1 MFNPYATLSSGTRRT
16 LLAASLISFLLVW
29 SALSLSGAVPP
40 AKLPPPWGVLDAIG
54 DQIVGVGYRSIEDG
68 SPLTAAQASMSNP
81 ASYETYTT
89 SPLLIAM
96 GYSGARIL
104 AATVL
109 AIGVGFPVGILMGAS
124 PKINAFLGPVIDPF
138 RSAPI
143 VATMPI
149 MMVWFG
155 VDESMK
161 VAFLWLGAVVYL
173 IPMVRD
179 AIRAVPLE
187 YIISAQD
194 EGATSWE
201 VLRYTLIPLAMPR
214 IADAVIV
221 SISIMWTYITVAE
234 YTNANNGLGTII
246 QDGRRA
252 GNMDLVF
259 AGVILVLIVA
269 LVTDVFLRWARG
281 KMYPWAQE

>member
-1 MFNPYATLSSGTRRT
+1 M
-16 LLAASLISFLLVW
+16 ASLFGFLVAW
-29 SALSLSGAVPP
+29 SALSLSGTVPP
-40 AKLPPPWGVLDAIG
+40 AKLPPPWGVVHAIG

-68 SPLTAAQASMSNP
+68 ATLTAAQASMSNP
-81 ASYETYTT
+81 SSYETYAT
-89 SPLLIAM
+89 SPLLVAL

-104 AATVL
+104 AAAAL
-109 AIGVGFPVGILMGAS
+109 AIVIGFPVGIFMGAS
-124 PKINAFLGPVIDPF
+124 PKVNAFLGPIIDPF

-143 VATMPI
+143 VAAMPI

-155 VDESMK
+155 VDEMMK

-179 AIRAVPLE
+179 SIRAVPLE
-187 YIISAQD
+187 FIVSAQD

-201 VLRYTLIPLAMPR
+201 VLRYTLVPLAMPR

-221 SISIMWTYITVAE
+221 SISVMWTYITVAE

-259 AGVILVLIVA
+259 AGVILILLVA
-269 LVTDVFLRWARG
+269 LVTDVVLRLARA
-281 KMYPWAQE
+281 KLYPWAEE

>member
-1 MFNPYATLSSGTRRT
+1 MFNPYASLSSGTRRV
-16 LLAASLISFLLVW
+16 LFVASLLGFLVFW
-29 SALSLSGAVPP
+29 SALSLSGTVPP
-40 AKLPPPWGVLDAIG
+40 AKLPPPWGVFDSII
-54 DQIVGVGYRSIEDG
+54 DQVVGFGYRSVEDG
-68 SPLTAAQASMSNP
+68 TTLTAAQASMSNP
-81 ASYETYTT
+81 ASYEKYTT
-89 SPLLIAM
+89 SPLLVAL
-96 GYSGARIL
+96 GYSGARIF
-104 AATVL
+104 AAALL
-109 AIGVGFPVGILMGAS
+109 AIAVGFPVGILMGAS
-124 PKINAFLGPVIDPF
+124 PSLNAFLGPVIDPF

-155 VDESMK
+155 VDEAMK

-187 YIISAQD
+187 FIVSAQD
-194 EGATSWE
+194 EGATGWE

-221 SISIMWTYITVAE
+221 AVSVMWTYITVAE

-259 AGVILVLIVA
+259 AGVILILVVA
-269 LVTDVFLRWARG
+269 LVTDVALRFARS
-281 KMYPWAQE
+281 KLYPWAEE